1 MTRKHFEKLAE
12 LILKN
17 SRLASV
23 RNNPMFVIEQATFVN
38 DLCKYLI
45 SENANFDTDKFR
57 EATGQLSSQK
67 EVAHD

>member
-1 MTRKHFEKLAE
+1 MTRKHFRKLAE

-23 RNNPMFVIEQATFVN
+23 RNNPMFVIEQAAFVN

-45 SENANFDTDKFR
+45 SENANFDTDKFK
-57 EATGQLSSQK
+57 EATGQLVSQK
-67 EVAHD
+67 EGSND